1 MGVSEPRVVI
11 FTCNWNAH
19 QSLMEAGKQHLS
31 LPSGIRPLKVDCLGQ
46 VGSSVILKAFE
57 KGADGVMLV
66 GCSPEECHYEF
77 GSRHAAEL
85 FEEVLKLAGLLG
97 FREER
102 LQFHQVHVGEGA
114 ALIDQVRAF
123 VTQLASI
130 SQQPRLEQ
138 TSVAEGIRYTEL
150 EGFTDPDAGVG
161 SKPTVKG
168 TQ

>member
-1 MGVSEPRVVI
+1 MGVLEPRVVI

-19 QSLMEAGKQHLS
+19 ESLEEAGKQHLR
-31 LPSGIRPLKVDCLGQ
+31 LPSGVRPLKVECLGQ

-77 GSRHAAEL
+77 GSRRAAEL

-114 ALIDQVRAF
+114 ALIERVRAF
-123 VTQLASI
+123 VTQ
-130 SQQPRLEQ
+130 
-138 TSVAEGIRYTEL
+138 VAGIQ
-150 EGFTDPDAGVG
+150 DPPAAAGRDIAAAQD
-161 SKPTVKG
+161 KP
-168 TQ
+168 